1 MLCMMSLP
9 CNQPAWN
16 AAMHPIVS
24 AVSDTVTRAQYLFD
38 RQVVETLRREKR
50 LDPLLRVRLVEAVC
64 EVAQRLVLIRHI
76 FAACTDALARS
87 RSQSRGHRW
96 IERGAGGRHSTLSDA
111 LGSALRFFGSAAF
124 DSAIAKLAFFG
135 VAFFGFSFS
144 SPSSSE
150 SSFSPG
156 FLRAARRSSPQRK
169 KHSINPSCFTY
180 MSIKI
185 DE

>member
-1 MLCMMSLP
+1 MMSLP

-24 AVSDTVTRAQYLFD
+24 AVSDTRAQYLFD

-87 RSQSRGHRW
+87 RSQRRGHRW
-96 IERGAGGRHSTLSDA
+96 IERGAGGRHSTPSDA

-169 KHSINPSCFTY
+169 KMHSINPSCFTLHVHQNR
-180 MSIKI
+180 
-185 DE
+185 